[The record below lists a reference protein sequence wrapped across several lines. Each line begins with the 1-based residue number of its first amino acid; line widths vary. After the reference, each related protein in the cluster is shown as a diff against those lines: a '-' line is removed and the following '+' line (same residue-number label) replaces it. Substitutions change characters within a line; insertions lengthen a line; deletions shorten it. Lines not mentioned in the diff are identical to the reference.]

1 MTEAFTLLSEFEWIE
16 HAAHLGGERP
26 DGIRRGGGWK
36 KENATNFSLN
46 LPSLQN
52 IFWHAAGPNRAG
64 VVTDLHKNAE

>member
-1 MTEAFTLLSEFEWIE
+1 MMEAFTEFERFE

-26 DGIRRGGGWK
+26 DGMRRGGGWK
-36 KENATNFSLN
+36 KESATNFSLN

-52 IFWHAAGPNRAG
+52 KFWQAAGPNADG